1 MSDQSPYSQYN
12 PQNPYSGD
20 PQWPNQ
26 QQEGYPPANEPYQSS
41 IPPTQYAQPSSSD
54 PYQSSIPPTQYA
66 QPFPNSPS
74 PYPSQPNQPGMYG
87 APNPYAPQ
95 APYPGAGVPYT
106 QPQRGNGQAIAGLVL
121 GIISLFICWI
131 PFFGLPLP
139 IVGIILSALGR
150 RSPTGRTIGTV
161 GLVLSIIALAV
172 AIIFIVIIIIAAIAG
187 SQRSTP

>member
-41 IPPTQYAQPSSSD
+41 IPPTQYAQPYPS
-54 PYQSSIPPTQYA
+54 
-66 QPFPNSPS
+66 SPS

-95 APYPGAGVPYT
+95 APYGIPT
-106 QPQRGNGQAIAGLVL
+106 SQPQRADGLAIAGLVL
-121 GIISLFICWI
+121 GIISMFTWLLW
-131 PFFGLPLP
+131 FFGLPVS
-139 IVGIILSALGR
+139 IVGIILSVMGR
-150 RSPTGRTIGTV
+150 RSATRRTMATV
-161 GLVLSIIALAV
+161 GLVLSIISLV
-172 AIIFIVIIIIAAIAG
+172 LVLIVTVLFIIGIIAS

>member
-41 IPPTQYAQPSSSD
+41 IPPTQYAQPYPS
-54 PYQSSIPPTQYA
+54 
-66 QPFPNSPS
+66 SPS

-95 APYPGAGVPYT
+95 APYPGVGVPYS
-106 QPQRGNGQAIAGLVL
+106 QPQGGNGQAIAGLVL